1 MNIIMDEEWFSNNII
16 TKLNQKEEITL
27 DLIEVILLSFM
38 HEKKP
43 FYDVNDLNK
52 LYIIL
57 LENTIF
63 PLNIN
68 NCLLVAIKYYIKKYG
83 ICTLCDKNNNVILYY
98 K

>member
-1 MNIIMDEEWFSNNII
+1 MSIIMDEEWFLNNII

-27 DLIEVILLSFM
+27 DLVEVILLSFM

-43 FYDVNDLNK
+43 FYDINGLKK
-52 LYIIL
+52 LYAIL

-83 ICTLCDKNNNVILYY
+83 ICTLCDKNNNIILYY

>member
-1 MNIIMDEEWFSNNII
+1 MNIIMDEKWFLNNII

-27 DLIEVILLSFM
+27 DLVEVILLSFM

-43 FYDVNDLNK
+43 FYDINDLK
-52 LYIIL
+52 QLYAIL

-63 PLNIN
+63 PLNIK
-68 NCLLVAIKYYIKKYG
+68 NCLLIAIKYYIKKYG
-83 ICTLCDKNNNVILYY
+83 ICTLCDKNNNAILYY

>member
-1 MNIIMDEEWFSNNII
+1 MNIIMDEEWFLNNIV
-16 TKLNQKEEITL
+16 TKLNQNGEITL
-27 DLIEVILLSFM
+27 DLVEIILLSFM

-43 FYDVNDLNK
+43 FYSINDLKK
-52 LYIIL
+52 LYAIL

-83 ICTLCDKNNNVILYY
+83 ICTLCDKNNNIILYY

>member
-1 MNIIMDEEWFSNNII
+1 MSIIMDEKWFLNNIV
-16 TKLNQKEEITL
+16 TKLNQKEKITL

-43 FYDVNDLNK
+43 FYDINSLKK
-52 LYIIL
+52 LYAIL